1 MENILEYLL
10 DLYGFDHKFIRQ
22 VASGERYFAVELVNG
37 NIGVCATL
45 GEKLPQQVPD
55 QIEPAFYHHRIILTA
70 YYNALLNYRSQ
81 NIEQDKDI
89 TDINLK
95 KYRNIHF
102 VGRFTPIFEKLKI
115 NGINFTYSDLRSI
128 NAPDNKISN
137 QKEYLSRADC
147 VIITATT
154 IPNNTFN
161 TIVEASPNADKYL
174 LGPSSLLI
182 PDLKQWGIKAS
193 FGSLFKLY
201 DSRVLGTIAQNY
213 GTRYFLHRGK
223 KVMLVCDTT
232 NDQ

>member
-10 DLYGFDHKFIRQ
+10 DLYGFDRKFIRQ

-45 GEKLPQQVPD
+45 GEKLPPQVPE

-102 VGRFTPIFEKLKI
+102 VGKFTPIFEKLQAS
-115 NGINFTYSDLRSI
+115 GIQFTYSDMRI
-128 NAPDNKISN
+128 TDDPENKLSR

-147 VIITATT
+147 VIITATA
-154 IPNNTFN
+154 IPNNTLN
-161 TIVEASPNADKYL
+161 NIIETAHKADKYL

-182 PDLKQWGIKAS
+182 PDLKEWGIKAS
-193 FGSLFKLY
+193 FGSLFRLY

-223 KVMLVCDTT
+223 KVMFVCDTT
-232 NDQ
+232 NDL